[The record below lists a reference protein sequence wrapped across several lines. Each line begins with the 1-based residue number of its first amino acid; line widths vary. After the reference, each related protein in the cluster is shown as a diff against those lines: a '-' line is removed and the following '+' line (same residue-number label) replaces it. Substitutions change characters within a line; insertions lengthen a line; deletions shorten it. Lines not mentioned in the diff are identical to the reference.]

1 MIPREILKKVQRIH
15 IRTKHMVS
23 DVFAGEYHSVFK
35 GRGMEFQEVRE
46 YVPGDE
52 IRTIDWNVT
61 ARMGHPYVKKFTEER
76 ELTVML
82 LVDISAS
89 HSFGSTPQ
97 LKKDLAA
104 EIAAVLAF
112 SAIQNND
119 RVGLVLFTDEIERY
133 IPPRK
138 GVSHVLRVIRDVLYF
153 QPKHKGTRIEPVLD
167 FLNHVTT
174 RKTVTFMISDFA
186 SPEDLRRPLAVTSK
200 RHDLIG
206 VVVGDKR
213 ELAWPAAGLVDWLD
227 AETGRRYLVDT
238 ADAATRRAFGTLQAQ
253 RREQLR
259 ELFQTCAMDRIE
271 VNAGEPYEREFV
283 KFFKLRERRFRT

>member
-1 MIPREILKKVQRIH
+1 MIPKEILRKVRQIQ
-15 IRTKHMVS
+15 IRTNRMVS

-82 LVDISAS
+82 LVDVSAS
-89 HSFGSTPQ
+89 HAFGSTPQ

-133 IPPRK
+133 IPPKK
-138 GVSHVLRVIRDVLYF
+138 GTSHVLRVIRDVLYF
-153 QPKHKGTRIEPVLD
+153 QPQHKGTRIEPALD
-167 FLNHVTT
+167 FLNHIAT
-174 RKTVTFMISDFA
+174 RRTVTFMIGDFMTG
-186 SPEDLRRPLAVTSK
+186 EDLKRPLAVTAK

-213 ELAWPAAGLVDWLD
+213 EHAWPAAGLVDWTD
-227 AETGRRYLVDT
+227 AETGRRFLIDT
-238 ADAATRRAFGTLQAQ
+238 SDAATRRAFGMLQAQ
-253 RREQLR
+253 RRDRLR
-259 ELFQTCAMDRIE
+259 DLLGACGIDRIE

-283 KFFKLRERRFRT
+283 KFFKLRERRFRI